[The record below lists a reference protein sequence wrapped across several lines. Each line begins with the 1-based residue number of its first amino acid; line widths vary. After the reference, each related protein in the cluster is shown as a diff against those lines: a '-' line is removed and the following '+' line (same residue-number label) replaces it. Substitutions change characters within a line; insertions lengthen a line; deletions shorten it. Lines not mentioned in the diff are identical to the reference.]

1 MGIQGTDVAKNA
13 SDIVLLDDRFDSI
26 LQAMLWG
33 RNAYASITKFLQ
45 FQVRVYVCLNRMNV
59 YHAGV
64 ADLTS
69 PCVSGPLFS
78 VFAIFSYSLP
88 SI

>member
-45 FQVRVYVCLNRMNV
+45 FQVCNMCGRKDVCCCVRLLHGRVTLTPQFFSMSVPPP
-59 YHAGV
+59 YH
-64 ADLTS
+64 
-69 PCVSGPLFS
+69 
-78 VFAIFSYSLP
+78 SLP
-88 SI
+88 LT